1 MRACRHVQYACLRL
15 HMCSCARLCLC
26 VSVPQYQILLSQLSA
41 SLSLVVICLST
52 LATFNLSFCFTL
64 LLPFSRVFRL
74 HPSVLRPSAA
84 PALSFLLHCSPV
96 FFFFLPLSLSLMPSP
111 SLPQS
116 YSSPL
121 FFLSVI
127 LNHPLCARFHLSV
140 FSLKKSCPLFEK

>member
-96 FFFFLPLSLSLMPSP
+96 FFFFLPLSLPDAL
-111 SLPQS
+111 SLPPSELFQPPFFPLR
-116 YSSPL
+116 YFKSSSL
-121 FFLSVI
+121 
-127 LNHPLCARFHLSV
+127 RW
-140 FSLKKSCPLFEK
+140 FSLDSFLPEKVLSFI